1 MVSLLEVNNI
11 HVITDDTQSNNI
23 HTLSGGPVTELSSMN
38 TAHPH
43 LLPKT
48 PYFLIR
54 KYKETWEF

>member
-11 HVITDDTQSNNI
+11 DVVTDNKQSNTI
-23 HTLSGGPVTELSSMN
+23 HTFSGGPVTELSSTN

-43 LLPKT
+43 LPQQK

-54 KYKETWEF
+54 KYEETWEF

>member
-11 HVITDDTQSNNI
+11 DVITDDKQSNI
-23 HTLSGGPVTELSSMN
+23 HTLSGVPVTELSSMN

-43 LLPKT
+43 LPPKN

-54 KYKETWEF
+54 KYEETCEF